1 MLGVKRFVHCDR
13 GIYVRSKTVLY
24 IVTEGCMLGVR
35 GFVRCDRGVLG
46 VKGFVR
52 CDRGML

>member
-1 MLGVKRFVHCDR
+1 M
-13 GIYVRSKTVLY
+13 YV
-24 IVTEGCMLGVR
+24 VTEGCMLGVK

-52 CDRGML
+52 CDRGMYVRSKSVCTL

>member
-1 MLGVKRFVHCDR
+1 M
-13 GIYVRSKTVLY
+13 YV
-24 IVTEGCMLGVR
+24 VTEGCMLGVK

-52 CDRGML
+52 CDRRICVRSKRGCTL